1 MALGSTL
8 DTIPGLLDCAND
20 KYSTNPTLLRVLTLP
35 AFHSMLRRKDETKT
49 GSPWNT
55 PFEEW
60 LRNVLKVG
68 HENDDH
74 SFCIP
79 GEAIE
84 SLTWLSEEIESLIDV
99 ATSGNADDE
108 EKQLG
113 FFASTFAAIPG
124 LVDYI
129 LDVADASARETIMG
143 LELIRRSLTHSRSVS
158 GAQNCQWF
166 ASRLKRQNDYQF
178 AGTYCYAVYIST
190 PNTWELDG
198 KLRTDKARRCFY
210 KLVGSQ
216 PNLLPC
222 VLRLPDKTVE
232 KLACTKL
239 LVGIVDQKMAQPRMQ
254 FLLFSDAIAL
264 FGLIVC
270 FYFETSVH
278 DKDLGERYGDRVE
291 FVISEGD
298 IRRAKS
304 AVLGFALYF
313 FVWEC
318 TQVVAMCY
326 ASLHWDYLWAEQ
338 NLIELGVC
346 ACLFYHTRAI
356 WYPGL
361 GDEPELDHGH
371 DGPYVIAL
379 ITMLLSIKVLYF
391 LKGLNSD
398 FAKFVLCIPIILH
411 SISSF
416 LVVMGVFIVGFSHA
430 FHVFEHD
437 ADEEAFGTIY
447 VSTWSTYQIMLGQFP
462 KDNFSRFAPAC
473 LFLIYTLIVMIVML
487 NVLIAVVSDGYDYAM
502 TKSKPLFFKARLE
515 LVAELDISIFGKRHL
530 DSIDSMLEPLMS
542 TMKFVLRTKQD
553 KGELDIEKEAVW
565 EGKLQHLER
574 TFAAANKAS
583 EKRIQNLE
591 RTITRSVTEARTEAN
606 KASEKQIKASEK
618 QIQSLKKEL
627 TSSHMS
633 LTEAIRNIR

>member
-8 DTIPGLLDCAND
+8 DTIPGLLDCANS
-20 KYSTNPTLLRVLTLP
+20 KYISNPTLLRVLTLP

-49 GSPWNT
+49 GSPAWNT

-60 LRNVLKVG
+60 LPKVLKVG
-68 HENDDH
+68 HENKDH

-84 SLTWLSEEIESLIDV
+84 SLTWLSEEIESLIV
-99 ATSGNADDE
+99 EATSGNADE

-113 FFASTFAAIPG
+113 FFVSAFAAIPR
-124 LVDYI
+124 LVDSI
-129 LDVADASARETIMG
+129 LDVADASARETIMS

-166 ASRLKRQNDYQF
+166 ASRLKQQNDSQF

-198 KLRTDKARRCFY
+198 KLRTDKARRHFY

-222 VLRLPDKTVE
+222 VLRLPNKNVE

-278 DKDLGERYGDRVE
+278 DKGLGERYGDRVDIT
-291 FVISEGD
+291 ISEGD
-298 IRRAKS
+298 IRRTKS
-304 AVLGFALYF
+304 AVLGFTLYL

-318 TQVVAMCY
+318 TQAVAMCY
-326 ASLHWDYLWAEQ
+326 AKLHWDYLLASQ
-338 NLIELGVC
+338 NLVELGVY
-346 ACLFYHTRAI
+346 AGLFYHTRVI

-371 DGPYVIAL
+371 DDPYVIAL

-391 LKGLNSD
+391 LKGLNGD

-437 ADEEAFGTIY
+437 ADKEAFGTIY
-447 VSTWSTYQIMLGQFP
+447 VSVWSTYQIMLGQFP
-462 KDNFSRFAPAC
+462 EDNFSRFAPAC

-502 TKSKPLFFKARLE
+502 TKSKRLFFKARLE
-515 LVAELDISIFGKRHL
+515 LVAELDHLFSLVSRQHL
-530 DSIDSMLEPLMS
+530 DSIDNMLEPLMS

-553 KGELDIEKEAVW
+553 KGELDIEEEAVW
-565 EGKLQHLER
+565 EGKLQHMER

-583 EKRIQNLE
+583 EKRIQSLE
-591 RTITRSVTEARTEAN
+591 RTVTRSVTEAN

-627 TSSHMS
+627 TDM
-633 LTEAIRNIR
+633 TEAIRNIR